1 VFLVFT
7 FEAIVFVCWSALVV
21 VHHQTTA
28 HLQERPEAECYTLQ
42 LPDTLGLILQPVRE
56 STLHTVLSA
65 RTLLALS
72 AFGRIGALAESNIN
86 VALQAS
92 FAPAPY
98 LVELL

>member
-1 VFLVFT
+1 MR
-7 FEAIVFVCWSALVV
+7 A
-21 VHHQTTA
+21 TA
-28 HLQERPEAECYTLQ
+28 SL
-42 LPDTLGLILQPVRE
+42 
-56 STLHTVLSA
+56 LSA